1 MELNISGKNALIT
14 GSTKGIGLAIAK
26 KLHKEG
32 CNICINGRDKTSLEK
47 TNSLLEN
54 SIAIEGDVTN
64 PAKAK
69 EIIKKVVNHFGSLD
83 ILVCNV
89 GSGDS
94 CKPGE
99 ENYDEWLKMFNINF
113 LSATNII
120 EASKSYLINTKG
132 SIICISSI
140 CGNEVIKKAPIP
152 YSVAKSALNAYV
164 KSISIPLGEFG
175 IRINA
180 ISPGNILFQ
189 GSTWD
194 FKLEKDP
201 NSVEQLL
208 NSEVSLKKLGNT
220 DDIANMVCYLSSPLS
235 DFMTGSIVTVD
246 GGQVRS

>member
-26 KLHKEG
+26 RLYKEG
-32 CNICINGRDKTSLEK
+32 CNICINGRNKISLEK
-47 TNSLLEN
+47 SKSLLEN
-54 SIAIEGDVTN
+54 SLAIEGDVTN
-64 PAKAK
+64 PDKAK

-113 LSATNII
+113 LSATNMI
-120 EASKSYLINTKG
+120 EASKNYLINSKG
-132 SIICISSI
+132 SIVCISSI
-140 CGNEVIKKAPIP
+140 CGNEVIKEAPIP
-152 YSVAKSALNAYV
+152 YSVAKSALNSYV

-194 FKLEKDP
+194 FKLKNDP
-201 NSVEQLL
+201 YAVEQLL
-208 NSEVSLKKLGNT
+208 KNEVSLKKLGNE
-220 DDIANMVCYLSSPLS
+220 DDIANMACYLSSPLA
-235 DFMTGSIVTVD
+235 DFVTGSIFTID